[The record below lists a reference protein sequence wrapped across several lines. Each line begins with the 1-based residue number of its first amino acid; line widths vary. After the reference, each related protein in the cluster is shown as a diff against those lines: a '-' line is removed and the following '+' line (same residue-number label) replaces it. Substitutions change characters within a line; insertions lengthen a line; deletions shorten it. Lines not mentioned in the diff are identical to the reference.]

1 MEPFQT
7 LVDFPRFQDGFRVG
21 LVFTALVVAAGLVV
35 VTLRRHPHRPWG
47 LTGPA
52 WVLAS
57 LITLGGWM
65 GYEGVD
71 VVPSGLRWGLLAL
84 FVAGEI
90 AERTPNPKIVGV
102 VLALPGA
109 ILVAYSTEFPG
120 PSWSR
125 LLVLGVT
132 AIGGPLAADLD
143 RRAARLGLGPVL
155 WLIAVAGVYW
165 TVPDTERIRPLVG
178 AAVPLAFTGWPK
190 RLSRMGAGGI
200 GASVGLLMWVA
211 AIEGRGRPGSIVGAA
226 GSLGL
231 FVVEPIGRTLAKGRI
246 AALSRSL
253 GVGAYEACLVGAQF
267 LTVGYASRIAGLADT
282 GGDALVLLVPAI
294 PVAIVVGG
302 LFRASSRLR
311 PRSRSSGSS
320 GSRRRQASSPSLTH
334 RASRRS
340 RTGPAER

>member
-1 MEPFQT
+1 VE
-7 LVDFPRFQDGFRVG
+7 FPRFQDGFTVG
-21 LVFTALVVAAGLVV
+21 LVFTALVVAAGWASVR
-35 VTLRRHPHRPWG
+35 LRRRSQRPWG

-52 WVLAS
+52 WVAAS

-71 VVPSGLRWGLLAL
+71 VIPFGLLWGLLAL

-90 AERTPNPKIVGV
+90 AERTPNPKIIGF

-109 ILVAYSTEFPG
+109 VLVGYSTEFPG

-125 LLVLGVT
+125 WVVLGVT
-132 AIGGPLAADLD
+132 ALGAPLAADLD

-165 TVPDTERIRPLVG
+165 TVPDTERVRPLIG
-178 AAVPLAFTGWPK
+178 AAIPLAFTGWPK

-200 GASVGLLMWVA
+200 SASVGLLMWVA

-231 FVVEPIGRTLAKGRI
+231 FVVEPIGRSLAKGRV
-246 AALSRSL
+246 AAISRSV
-253 GVGAYEACLVGAQF
+253 GVGVYEACLVGAQF
-267 LTVGYASRIAGLADT
+267 LTVGYASRVAGMAET
-282 GGDALVLLVPAI
+282 GGEAFVLLVPAI
-294 PVAIVVGG
+294 PVAIVLGG
-302 LFRASSRLR
+302 LVRASSRLR
-311 PRSRSSGSS
+311 PGSGGS
-320 GSRRRQASSPSLTH
+320 GPRRRRTSAPT
-334 RASRRS
+334 AAPRRS
-340 RTGPAER
+340 NQSRTLSAER